1 MPTQW
6 MTMKVG
12 VLTFVCTLLCVL
24 SFLYVSFL
32 VYTFFRLFLFSP
44 IVIFEPKSN
53 FILRV
58 ISSLAYSLNNQSFMF
73 HIGSFNSLRIHFQT
87 SSHPHCLHL
96 LHRLFPL
103 HFLSHLLTFAFLTH
117 TFASFFLL
125 PFSFFSF
132 FSFYH
137 LFFLFSL
144 FIIFF
149 FLFSTSFFFV
159 FSSLPLATFFSFFL
173 HFPTDGLIDC
183 EDSDCCI
190 SRECQEHPF
199 CISGASPED
208 IRLRSMKFPD
218 TDSFYDRVKF
228 LIEENSVQVVTFDT
242 SPRSSPVFVPSLVFD
257 FPIFFYVY

>member
-24 SFLYVSFL
+24 SFLYASFL

-73 HIGSFNSLRIHFQT
+73 HIGSFNSLRTHFQT

-117 TFASFFLL
+117 TFASFFYYL
-125 PFSFFSF
+125 F
-132 FSFYH
+132 
-137 LFFLFSL
+137 LFFLSSL

-149 FLFSTSFFFV
+149 FFFLFLSSFFF
-159 FSSLPLATFFSFFL
+159 FFLLLFSSSSLPFHLQHSFPSSFI
-173 HFPTDGLIDC
+173 FPQT
-183 EDSDCCI
+183 
-190 SRECQEHPF
+190 
-199 CISGASPED
+199 A
-208 IRLRSMKFPD
+208 
-218 TDSFYDRVKF
+218 
-228 LIEENSVQVVTFDT
+228 
-242 SPRSSPVFVPSLVFD
+242 
-257 FPIFFYVY
+257 